1 MWYMKK
7 QHKAKMNKNQ
17 DEIDDDHISSHN
29 ISEKSNDILT
39 KSTDI
44 KTDFVLKILYQIL
57 QQNTN
62 NLLMMS
68 TLLAIAITTIDI
80 ASLVRNVESY
90 DEMKQTLQDDI
101 N

>member
-1 MWYMKK
+1 MKK
-7 QHKAKMNKNQ
+7 QHKAKQNENQ
-17 DEIDDDHISSHN
+17 DENDDDHISSHN

-80 ASLVRNVESY
+80 ASLVRNVE
-90 DEMKQTLQDDI
+90 
-101 N
+101 